1 MYWNERS
8 QRRTSTVSMSNCHT
22 KEPTMITN
30 NQARQVLRRTS
41 LAAALI
47 LTAAPV
53 ALADPPGYYFQDFGL
68 SSPAKTSESSASTA
82 SDVQLASINRKADQ
96 ALATAREAL
105 RQVQQTTLQMPQQTI
120 QPTR

>member
-1 MYWNERS
+1 
-8 QRRTSTVSMSNCHT
+8 
-22 KEPTMITN
+22 MITN

-47 LTAAPV
+47 LMAAPV

-68 SSPAKTSESSASTA
+68 SSAAKNSESSASTA
-82 SDVQLASINRKADQ
+82 SDVQLASVNRKADQ

-105 RQVQQTTLQMPQQTI
+105 RQVRQTAPQLVQQTI